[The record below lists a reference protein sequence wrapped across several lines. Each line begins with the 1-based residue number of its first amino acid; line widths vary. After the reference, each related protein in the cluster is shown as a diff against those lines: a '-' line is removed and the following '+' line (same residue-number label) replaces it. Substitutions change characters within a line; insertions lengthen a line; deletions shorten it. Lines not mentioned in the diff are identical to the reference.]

1 MTAAPHSPVAHND
14 RAADVPSSASTSE
27 QPSAIPPES
36 QTRRQVMRTVAIAGT
51 VVAAGAGIAACG
63 NSYNSG
69 GSYGS
74 GGSSSTSG
82 TGSTSGQGNQPS
94 SPGGSSGATL
104 GSTADIPVGGGKI
117 FDNQQVVV
125 TQPAAGTFKGF
136 SSICTHR
143 GCHVD
148 KVTSGLIECPC
159 HGSKFGIADGSVQA
173 GPAPRPLPAAN
184 VSVRDGQIILNS

>member
-1 MTAAPHSPVAHND
+1 MTAASHSSDAHDDLSAN
-14 RAADVPSSASTSE
+14 VPSTVSSSE
-27 QPSAIPPES
+27 QQTTMPPES
-36 QTRRQVMRTVAIAGT
+36 PSRRQAMRTVAIAGT

-63 NSYNSG
+63 NSYSSG
-69 GSYGS
+69 GSPSNPGTP
-74 GGSSSTSG
+74 STSG
-82 TGSTSGQGNQPS
+82 PGSQPS
-94 SPGGSSGATL
+94 SAGGSSGATL
-104 GSTADIPVGGGKI
+104 GSTADIPVGGGKV
-117 FDNQQVVV
+117 FANQQVVV
-125 TQPAAGTFKGF
+125 TQPVAGTFKGF

-159 HGSKFGIADGSVQA
+159 HGSRFGIADGSVQA